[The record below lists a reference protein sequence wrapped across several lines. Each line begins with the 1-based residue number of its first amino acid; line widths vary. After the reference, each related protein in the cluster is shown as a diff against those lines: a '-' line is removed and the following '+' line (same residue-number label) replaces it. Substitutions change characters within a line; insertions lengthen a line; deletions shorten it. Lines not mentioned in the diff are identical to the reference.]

1 MRQSD
6 DNMRHSRDKW
16 QRHEAK
22 AASRVEH
29 FVPFYHKENVSL
41 LREKNDNPITFP
53 NYMNWYNQGDDQAS
67 SPQIPPKPA
76 ARPVNNLEKQGDLYQ
91 QHKSDHFYRP
101 SYGTTEDGY
110 QKQTN
115 DDRQQSIFDKP
126 DVDDQ
131 RQMKL
136 KRLREELK
144 EYQEYQLRRPFQPS
158 GVPSTWHSD
167 RGSHKQAR
175 SKGKHSLQVEDTKSE
190 VTERPAIS
198 SHQPSQTETSVLKRG
213 HLNRG
218 LQSIMAEESKIG
230 FDKNAHRRQSGQ
242 FSYFPG
248 QQNKDRAPFL
258 TQRDK
263 QSNQGNG
270 DFK

>member
-1 MRQSD
+1 
-6 DNMRHSRDKW
+6 MRHSKDKW
-16 QRHEAK
+16 QRLEAK

-29 FVPFYHKENVSL
+29 FVPFYHKENASL

-53 NYMNWYNQGDDQAS
+53 NYMNWYNQEDDKAS
-67 SPQIPPKPA
+67 SPPIPPKPA
-76 ARPVNNLEKQGDLYQ
+76 SRSVNKLEKQKDLYQ
-91 QHKSDHFYRP
+91 QHKADYFYRP
-101 SYGTTEDGY
+101 SYGTGGRTY
-110 QKQTN
+110 QESNSDEQN
-115 DDRQQSIFDKP
+115 LAQRQSVFDKP

-158 GVPSTWHSD
+158 EVPSTWQSN
-167 RGSHKQAR
+167 RESHKQAR
-175 SKGKHSLQVEDTKSE
+175 SKNKHSLHIEETQSE
-190 VTERPAIS
+190 VTARPAIS
-198 SHQPSQTETSVLKRG
+198 TNQPSDSETSAPKRG

-230 FDKNAHRRQSGQ
+230 FDKNAYRRQSGQ

-248 QQNKDRAPFL
+248 QENKDRAPFL